1 MERGTKRESRAVHER
16 WRELEHERR
25 DSLHRCSS
33 RLFGGAFL
41 VLAGLTFLPLF
52 LAEDACVHAGPI
64 PHGCMTV
71 IPGPVE
77 LVLFLL
83 SPRGC
88 GRHVAGLDIGTGAP
102 PVLELAARD
111 LHVSCLDERSTTVPS
126 GPSAHRSG
134 SPSGTGSPT
143 GPRASS

>member
-25 DSLHRCSS
+25 ERLHHCSS

-41 VLAGLTFLPLF
+41 VLAGLTFLLLF

-83 SPRGC
+83 
-88 GRHVAGLDIGTGAP
+88 AP
-102 PVLELAARD
+102 LAAAVGTWLGWTSVR
-111 LHVSCLDERSTTVPS
+111 ERPL
-126 GPSAHRSG
+126 
-134 SPSGTGSPT
+134 
-143 GPRASS
+143 SSN